1 MSVKLIQIIDQVG
14 REKGIDPSIL
24 INAIEAGVL
33 SACKKKY
40 PDETLETIFNKET
53 GEVGLFS
60 CKKVLEAIEDP
71 KKEITLEEAKK
82 IDLNAKIDDTIK
94 IPHGG
99 QPFGRVAAQIAKQVI
114 IQKVRE
120 AEIDIV
126 LQEFKEKKDEL
137 INGIVLRKE
146 RGDIVVDL
154 GRAEGI
160 LPAKEQVPKE
170 SFKSGERVRAYLL
183 DVKRNR
189 KGAQVILSRTHS
201 GLLIK
206 LFQMEVPEVA
216 EGIVEVKGAVREPNG
231 RSKVAVYSKE
241 KSIDAVGSCVGMRG
255 VRVQAIVSELR
266 GEKIDI
272 VQWSEDPTVFVKK
285 ALSPAKTTKVIAN
298 EKEKHLI
305 VVVPNDQLSLAIGKR
320 GQNVRLASRLLKWSI
335 DIKSETEYDNDFE
348 AKEVLSKT
356 KDSEFIKM
364 LSRDHSLDIDII
376 NLLIEHDLIEP
387 DKIEEAGAESLTKI
401 SGIGLK
407 TAEKIIELCS
417 NMKSAAKTLLKA
429 DIEHLETADV
439 DDYSIDVLKGIGEKT
454 LDILNSSGYQ
464 TVAELSVA
472 EIDELVSF
480 EGIGHK
486 KAEVILKAAREFME
500 SHE

>member
-40 PDETLETIFNKET
+40 PDETLATIFNKET
-53 GEVGLFS
+53 GGIDLFS

-82 IDLNAKIDDTIK
+82 IDLNAKIDDAIK

-170 SFKSGERVRAYLL
+170 SFKSGERIRAYLL

-201 GLLIK
+201 GLLVK
-206 LFQMEVPEVA
+206 LFHMEVPEIA
-216 EGIVEVKGAVREPNG
+216 EGIVEVNGAVREPNG
-231 RSKVAVYSKE
+231 RSKVAFYSKE
-241 KSIDAVGSCVGMRG
+241 KNIDAVGSCVGMRG
-255 VRVQAIVSELR
+255 IRVQAIVSELR

-285 ALSPAKTTKVIAN
+285 ALSPAKTTKVIPN
-298 EKEKHLI
+298 EKEKHLL

-320 GQNVRLASRLLKWSI
+320 GQNVRLASRLLKLSI
-335 DIKSETEYDNDFE
+335 DIKS
-348 AKEVLSKT
+348 
-356 KDSEFIKM
+356 
-364 LSRDHSLDIDII
+364 
-376 NLLIEHDLIEP
+376 
-387 DKIEEAGAESLTKI
+387 
-401 SGIGLK
+401 
-407 TAEKIIELCS
+407 
-417 NMKSAAKTLLKA
+417 
-429 DIEHLETADV
+429 
-439 DDYSIDVLKGIGEKT
+439 
-454 LDILNSSGYQ
+454 
-464 TVAELSVA
+464 
-472 EIDELVSF
+472 
-480 EGIGHK
+480 
-486 KAEVILKAAREFME
+486 
-500 SHE
+500 